1 MSVLS
6 DKVYLL
12 EQKQRLKDLEQEKR
26 KKEIEKIQR
35 KKELQAEQK
44 QYEKDLLLACKND
57 LKCKFEE
64 EFSLQGLDAKY
75 TFYNIEIRDNLI
87 KQIAKN
93 SLEYDFLENNYNK
106 ILKQAIQKYELH
118 KKYQEKKAEE
128 LTQEYIESM
137 LPIWDEEEKQEKRK
151 QAIYAFFKT
160 LGIGFK
166 WIFIIVFGL
175 IFILLKIISELAD
188 RQ

>member
-35 KKELQAEQK
+35 KKDLQAEQK

-57 LKCKFEE
+57 LKSKFEN
-64 EFSLQGLDAKY
+64 EFSLQGLDAQY
-75 TFYNIEIRDNLI
+75 DFYNIEIRDNLI

-106 ILKQAIQKYELH
+106 ILKQTIQKYELH
-118 KKYQEKKAEE
+118 KKYQDKKEKDLTEE
-128 LTQEYIESM
+128 YVKEM
-137 LPIWDEEEKQEKRK
+137 LPIWDAEQKKEQRK
-151 QAIYAFFKT
+151 IAIYTFFKS

-166 WIFIIVFGL
+166 WA
-175 IFILLKIISELAD
+175 ILLLLGFIYLLLKLIANVAN